1 MKYKCEICSYIYDSE
16 VGDPENGI
24 DAGIDLRDIP
34 EDWICPI
41 CGIGIEHFYS
51 LEDEEII
58 PQGEAPLS
66 LMMMALTRSLWQI
79 CGRGSCAVTR
89 EIGRLFT
96 RQLKNQGITLG
107 NEEEAIKLVKEYFIQ
122 GNKFALDMDY
132 HIKED
137 EVEIEIKNCRFFGMC
152 SQLEDQNVLISTC
165 PYSNT
170 AAAALEE
177 VTGYRHR
184 ISKEQKGYGH
194 KIHLRRISKVKS

>member
-1 MKYKCEICSYIYDSE
+1 MNYLCDICNYIYDSDK
-16 VGDPENGI
+16 GDFQYGFK
-24 DAGIDLRDIP
+24 AGIDLFDLP
-34 EDWICPI
+34 SSWVCPV
-41 CGIGIEHFYS
+41 CGVEKDQFYP
-51 LEDEEII
+51 LGDEKLI
-58 PQGEAPLS
+58 PQGESPLG
-66 LMMMALTRSLWQI
+66 LMMMALTSSLWKI

-96 RQLKNQGITLG
+96 RQLKNMGITLT
-107 NEEEAIKLVKEYFIQ
+107 NEEEALKLVKKYFIQ

-132 HIKED
+132 DIKDD
-137 EVEIEIKNCRFFGMC
+137 EVELEIKNCRFFGLC
-152 SQLEDQNVLISTC
+152 SQLEDQKVLISTC

-194 KIHLRRISKVKS
+194 KIHLKRVSKV